1 MTGLFFLAFIA
12 QTTGPSDATPPPTT
26 PAPVVK
32 KKKPPLVCRADEKSG
47 SRLPTRI
54 CKTAEEWGLIDGSD
68 GESGVRGN
76 RPQ

>member
-1 MTGLFFLAFIA
+1 MVGLFLLALIA
-12 QTTGPSDATPPPTT
+12 QTTGPTDATPPPAP

-32 KKKPPLVCRADEKSG
+32 KKKPPLICREDEKSG

-54 CKTAEEWGLIDGSD
+54 CKTAADWALIDGSD
-68 GESGVRGN
+68 TESGVRGN